1 MTTRPVLG
9 GRSLLEA
16 DSALQVTY
24 RNPDAGSLGGLA
36 FPAGLRVL
44 RRGREPARGPG
55 AFLSAAREAA
65 DRGGLDWTVAGSRTS
80 PDGTLGYVYGTAS
93 FTSSPDGPSAPF
105 VRVWTRGPDGAWQ
118 LLLDLLGLPGD
129 DP

>member
-9 GRSLLEA
+9 GRTLLEA

-44 RRGREPARGPG
+44 RRGREPARGPA
-55 AFLSAAREAA
+55 AFLAAAREVA
-65 DRGGLDWTVAGSRTS
+65 DRGGLEWDVAGSRSS
-80 PDGTLGYVYGTAS
+80 PDGTLGYVYGMARGAGS
-93 FTSSPDGPSAPF
+93 DPAAPF
-105 VRVWTRGPDGAWQ
+105 LRIWARGADGAWQ
-118 LLLDLLGLPGD
+118 LLLDLLDLGD
-129 DP
+129 RGS